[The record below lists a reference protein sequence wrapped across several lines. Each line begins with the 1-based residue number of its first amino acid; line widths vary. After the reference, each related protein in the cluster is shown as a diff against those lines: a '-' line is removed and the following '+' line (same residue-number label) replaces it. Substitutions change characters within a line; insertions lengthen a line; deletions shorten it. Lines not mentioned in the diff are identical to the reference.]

1 MSKGYKV
8 IDVGYNPEDD
18 VEFGTCEL
26 CMSYG
31 NEVDNPYV
39 VIEKPDGT
47 TEEVNTY
54 YWDWG
59 DYCTYYIDNVVE
71 FSAFLSK
78 QDINDDEFER
88 DSTSLIMNL
97 VSDYYYE
104 KEEKYND

>member
-8 IDVGYNPEDD
+8 IDIGYNLEDD

-39 VIEKPDGT
+39 IIEKPDGT
-47 TEEVNTY
+47 TEEVDIY

-59 DYCTYYIDNVVE
+59 DYFGYYIDNVVE
-71 FSAFLSK
+71 FSAFLSA
-78 QDINDDEFER
+78 QDIDDDEFER
-88 DSTSLIMNL
+88 DSTSVIINLINE
-97 VSDYYYE
+97 YYYA
-104 KEEKYND
+104 KDV